1 MKAPTQYLE
10 CKALVLAE
18 VLFFL
23 FKTSYTCKLLLAR
36 EKQFFSSFLIYKSLS
51 HLLMLMKT
59 INKESTKVFYRR
71 DVNNR
76 QSRNHYFLTIEKLR
90 HAIALAKSK
99 Q

>member
-36 EKQFFSSFLIYKSLS
+36 EKQFSSFLIYKSLS

-59 INKESTKVFYRR
+59 INKEST
-71 DVNNR
+71 
-76 QSRNHYFLTIEKLR
+76 
-90 HAIALAKSK
+90 
-99 Q
+99 